1 MPRAP
6 ARTPPT
12 PFQSDWDFG
21 PLVGQHGFP
30 CSMALGVHALRP
42 RWAPLRPHRRGQ
54 LCPRSSA
61 GASRVG
67 GDREGG
73 HTLSCTDRISA
84 SLVVEGACGD
94 GHGCSTAP
102 GHPPSRSLG
111 CHRNK
116 SSKRKKINQLFSP
129 VWCWGLVSA
138 VWRRHREG

>member
-6 ARTPPT
+6 ARTSA

-21 PLVGQHGFP
+21 PLLGQHGFP
-30 CSMALGVHALRP
+30 CSTALGVPALRP
-42 RWAPLRPHRRGQ
+42 RWAPFRPHRRCQ
-54 LCPRSSA
+54 RYPHSSA
-61 GASRVG
+61 GAPRG

-102 GHPPSRSLG
+102 GHPLTLPRLPQEQ
-111 CHRNK
+111 K
-116 SSKRKKINQLFSP
+116 QQKK
-129 VWCWGLVSA
+129 
-138 VWRRHREG
+138 